1 MNQVPIR
8 ASGKAVMSGPDVSRA
23 ISRIA
28 HEIVERNQ
36 GAHNVVLVGLQRG
49 GTWIAD
55 VLADRISQIE
65 PNLVVPNGS
74 LDVSMHRD
82 DIGLRPIVPGAISN
96 IPFDINGAVVVLVD
110 DVLYT
115 GRTVRA
121 ALEGLNNFGRPQA
134 VQLAVIVDRGHRE
147 LPIRPDFVGKNIPTQ
162 ATDEVEVSA
171 DKRLTAVSK
180 LKRVRV
186 ESSKNKLTTVFPRK
200 AGTLGM
206 GRRLISAI

>member
-1 MNQVPIR
+1 
-8 ASGKAVMSGPDVSRA
+8 MSGPDVSRA

-55 VLADRISQIE
+55 VLAERIAQIE

-96 IPFDINGAVVVLVD
+96 IPFDLSGATVVVVD

-121 ALEGLNNFGRPQA
+121 AMEGLNNYGRPRA
-134 VQLAVIVDRGHRE
+134 VQLAVLIDRGHRE
-147 LPIRPDFVGKNIPTQ
+147 LPIRPDFVGKNLPTHRG
-162 ATDEVEVSA
+162 DEVSA
-171 DKRLTAVSK
+171 TRDG
-180 LKRVRV
+180 
-186 ESSKNKLTTVFPRK
+186 VFVTPSPEVK
-200 AGTLGM
+200 
-206 GRRLISAI
+206 S

>member
-1 MNQVPIR
+1 MNQVPIGT
-8 ASGKAVMSGPDVSRA
+8 SGKAVMSGPDVSRA

-36 GAHNVVLVGLQRG
+36 GAQNVVLVGLQRG

-55 VLADRISQIE
+55 LLAERITQIE

-82 DIGLRPIVPGAISN
+82 DIGLRPIVPGAISE
-96 IPFDINGAVVVLVD
+96 ISFDINGAVVVLVD

-121 ALEGLNNFGRPQA
+121 ALEGLNNFGRPRA

-162 ATDEVEVSA
+162 VSDEVEVSA
-171 DKRLTAVSK
+171 DGVVVTAV
-180 LKRVRV
+180 
-186 ESSKNKLTTVFPRK
+186 ES
-200 AGTLGM
+200 
-206 GRRLISAI
+206 